1 MEAIMNGM
9 SITLIDGIIIG
20 FIIIQMFLGWK
31 KGLILSLANFFGI
44 IVAFF
49 VSKKFFIEFGEL
61 LNKNITWV
69 KGFEESMVIR
79 INESFASNSEVF
91 TDLSDGT
98 FLKQLDLP
106 EYLNVGL
113 GQMVRELDLSQT
125 ESINTE
131 LAEIIVQVIM
141 NFISFVLLFILVILA
156 IKFLALVLNMF
167 FQLPVLKGINQFGG
181 LLIGFVI
188 SQVFI
193 YLFMTI
199 MLLLEPM
206 NLDFS
211 IVSSIKESTIGL
223 FYYNN
228 NLLFVLI
235 NYYL

>member
-9 SITLIDGIIIG
+9 NITLIDGIIIG
-20 FIIIQMFLGWK
+20 FIIIHMFLGWK

-49 VSKKFFIEFGEL
+49 LSRKFFVAFGEL

-69 KGFEESMVIR
+69 KGFEESMVIK

-106 EYLNVGL
+106 EYLNIGI
-113 GQMVRELDLSQT
+113 GQMVRDLDLTQT
-125 ESINTE
+125 ESINTK

-141 NFISFVLLFILVILA
+141 NFISFVLLFILIILA

-167 FQLPVLKGINQFGG
+167 FQLPILKGINKFGG
-181 LLIGFVI
+181 LLMGFVI
-188 SQVFI
+188 GQVFI
-193 YLFMTI
+193 YLFMTV

-206 NLDFS
+206 NLDFG
-211 IVSSIKESTIGL
+211 IVSSIKESTLGL

>member
-1 MEAIMNGM
+1 MSGMN
-9 SITLIDGIIIG
+9 ITLIDGILIG
-20 FIIIQMFLGWK
+20 FIIIHMFLGWK

-49 VSKKFFIEFGEL
+49 VSKKFFVEFGEV
-61 LNKNITWV
+61 LNKNISWV
-69 KGFEESMVIR
+69 KGFEESMVIK
-79 INESFASNSEVF
+79 INESFASNGEVF

-98 FLKQLDLP
+98 FLKQLELP
-106 EYLNVGL
+106 EYLNIGIS
-113 GQMVRELDLSQT
+113 QMLRELDLTQT
-125 ESINTE
+125 ESINTK

-141 NFISFVLLFILVILA
+141 NFISFVLLFILIILG
-156 IKFLALVLNMF
+156 IKLLALVLNMF
-167 FQLPVLKGINQFGG
+167 FQLPLLKGINQFGG
-181 LLIGFVI
+181 LLMGFVI

-193 YLFMTI
+193 YLFMTV

-211 IVSSIKESTIGL
+211 IVSSIKESTLGL

>member
-1 MEAIMNGM
+1 M
-9 SITLIDGIIIG
+9 SNVNITLIDGIIIG
-20 FIIIQMFLGWK
+20 FAIIHMFLGWK
-31 KGLILSLANFFGI
+31 RGLILSLANFFGI

-49 VSKKFFIEFGEL
+49 VSRKFFVEFGEL

-91 TDLSDGT
+91 TDIGNGT
-98 FLKQLDLP
+98 FLTKLELP
-106 EYLNVGL
+106 EYLNIGIR
-113 GQMVRELDLSQT
+113 QMIRELDFSQT
-125 ESINTE
+125 ESLNTK

-141 NFISFVLLFILVILA
+141 NFISFVLLFILIILA
-156 IKFLALVLNMF
+156 IKLIALVLNIF
-167 FQLPVLKGINQFGG
+167 FQLPLLKGINQFGG
-181 LLIGFVI
+181 LLMGFVI

-206 NLDFS
+206 HLDFG
-211 IVSSIKESTIGL
+211 IVNIIKESTVGL

>member
-1 MEAIMNGM
+1 MNGM
-9 SITLIDGIIIG
+9 NITLIDGIIIG
-20 FIIIQMFLGWK
+20 FIIIHMFLGWK

-49 VSKKFFIEFGEL
+49 LSRKFFVAFGEL
-61 LNKNITWV
+61 LNKNIIWV
-69 KGFEESMVIR
+69 KGFEESMVIK

-106 EYLNVGL
+106 EYLNIGI
-113 GQMVRELDLSQT
+113 GQMVRDLDLTQT
-125 ESINTE
+125 ESINTK

-141 NFISFVLLFILVILA
+141 NFISFVLLFILIILA

-167 FQLPVLKGINQFGG
+167 FQLPILKGINKFGG
-181 LLIGFVI
+181 LLMGFVI
-188 SQVFI
+188 GQVFI
-193 YLFMTI
+193 YLFMTV

-206 NLDFS
+206 NLDFG
-211 IVSSIKESTIGL
+211 IVSSIKESTLGL